1 MTVAKVDQAEATHSY
16 LRTVVLSL
24 TPSDS
29 KCRLYCKGRACR
41 YCSVFEGPSAIPGLY
56 STWITD
62 QILAMA
68 RPQPAHFENDR
79 IVHLLKENG
88 ISAVFNLE
96 EVGEHAL
103 CGSGNLEGGFS
114 YDPERFMRNNIFY
127 YNFPLPDFEA
137 CTPARLVDIVTV
149 VAHEL
154 TKGKVAVHCHA
165 GHGRTGMVI
174 AACLMLVRGLS
185 PREAVELVRGKRSG
199 SVQSPEQVRALHSL
213 HILLFNNASVLPA
226 SPFRSVAG
234 YVEYTSR
241 VLPKNEI
248 RRYGMVP
255 KPLFVGFI
263 AILRKFFTSVIL
275 KPQSVSENPWLFQLK
290 CTSPKGLLVNEEA
303 LYLMRTGITARGQ
316 AYYFERAGK
325 GMNLLNMERILEDE
339 KDIVALLALLD
350 YFMRTA
356 FFQLTTSEELVRF
369 LETTSQ
375 GKHGVEK
382 DWSCSVCFMLC
393 AICCLPPVL
402 HVRLASLL
410 VEWFAR
416 GDTKAAGS
424 VLGWI
429 SRTRSP
435 K

>member
-29 KCRLYCKGRACR
+29 KCRLYCKGRA
-41 YCSVFEGPSAIPGLY
+41 
-56 STWITD
+56 ITD

-68 RPQPAHFENDR
+68 RPQPVHFENDR

-88 ISAVFNLE
+88 INAVFNLE
-96 EVGEHAL
+96 EVGEHAF

-114 YDPERFMRNNIFY
+114 YDPERFMRNNSKLGSSRSKEKPQKSIFY

-255 KPLFVGFI
+255 KKRKQSSQRENESPVG
-263 AILRKFFTSVIL
+263 R
-275 KPQSVSENPWLFQLK
+275 
-290 CTSPKGLLVNEEA
+290 
-303 LYLMRTGITARGQ
+303 
-316 AYYFERAGK
+316 
-325 GMNLLNMERILEDE
+325 
-339 KDIVALLALLD
+339 
-350 YFMRTA
+350 
-356 FFQLTTSEELVRF
+356 
-369 LETTSQ
+369 SQ
-375 GKHGVEK
+375 G
-382 DWSCSVCFMLC
+382 
-393 AICCLPPVL
+393 
-402 HVRLASLL
+402 
-410 VEWFAR
+410 
-416 GDTKAAGS
+416 
-424 VLGWI
+424 
-429 SRTRSP
+429 
-435 K
+435 